1 MTVIHAEADRA
12 ARQLRRGGTAV
23 MLSLLLG
30 ALAVYALPTGGWRW
44 AVLLWTLPALYLGAR
59 IALDAAVFQRWAGQA
74 DLHAAMA
81 RFDMRLSQWK
91 LRPPAAPTRGL
102 QARIDGALRLR
113 RALFAC
119 VAAQAS
125 CAIGAWWFR

>member
-12 ARQLRRGGTAV
+12 ARQLHRGGVAV
-23 MLSLLLG
+23 VLSLLLG
-30 ALAVYALPTGGWRW
+30 AVAVQELPVTGWRW
-44 AVLLWTLPALYLGAR
+44 TVLAWMFPALYLGAR
-59 IALDAAVFQRWAGQA
+59 VALDAVVFRRWAGQA

-81 RFDMRLSQWK
+81 RFDRRLEQYK
-91 LRPPAAPTRGL
+91 LRPAAAATRGL
-102 QARIDGALRLR
+102 PARIDGAMRLR

-125 CAIGAWWFR
+125 CALGAFLLR

>member
-1 MTVIHAEADRA
+1 VTVIHVEADRT
-12 ARQLRRGGTAV
+12 ARQLRRGGIAV
-23 MLSLLLG
+23 VLSLLL
-30 ALAVYALPTGGWRW
+30 AAVAVYALPAVGGRW

-59 IALDAAVFQRWAGQA
+59 VALDAAVFQRWAGQV
-74 DLHAAMA
+74 DLPVTMA
-81 RFDMRLSQWK
+81 RFDTRLARWK

-102 QARIDGALRLR
+102 QARIGGALRLR